1 MYRERAVQAYRL
13 YLFDNAGHIRGP
25 AVEITAADDEAA
37 IEAAPNHGEGAME
50 LWQRERLVERFEA
63 RRQEA

>member
-1 MYRERAVQAYRL
+1 MQNYRL
-13 YLFDNAGHIRGP
+13 YLLDHAGHIRGP
-25 AVEITAADDEAA
+25 ALEITARDDDAA
-37 IEAAPNHGEGAME
+37 IEAAIARGDGAME